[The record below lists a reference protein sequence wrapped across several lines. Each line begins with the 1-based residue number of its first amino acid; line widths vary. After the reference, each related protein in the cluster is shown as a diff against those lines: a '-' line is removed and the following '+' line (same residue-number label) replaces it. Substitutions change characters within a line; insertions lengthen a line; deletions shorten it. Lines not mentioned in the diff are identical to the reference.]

1 MRQENCLKQISAL
14 MTPVAALWRLTFVP
28 RQHFILNY
36 QHIFVTVLQIFQSKT
51 AEQGDHVFF
60 QVIIFMQ
67 HITY

>member
-1 MRQENCLKQISAL
+1 

-60 QVIIFMQ
+60 QVIIFVQ